1 LTQKNNS
8 SLYYLWD
15 SGARANIENLNQI
28 FGMRGNM
35 TDYKGTTIETPILSS
50 LKEGLNPFE
59 FFISVYGAMKGMM
72 DTALKTAE
80 AGYLTRQLVEVVQ
93 SLVITTEDCQTQ
105 EGISFQELKE
115 STAFGQGD
123 NILVSLTE
131 RVAGRYLAQDVVV
144 GDKIILTSG
153 TLLLAKE
160 ISLLQANNISTVKVR
175 SSFTCSLIQG
185 ICQKCYGC
193 DLSKNL
199 EIVELGTAVGIIAA
213 QSLGEPGTQLTMRT
227 FHTGGVAGEE
237 DIVQGLPKVKEI
249 LGNVLPNKQKQA
261 VLARETG
268 EIIEIIEDK
277 KNQQTIIKQKAE
289 SKEFTYT
296 INSEKRTKVK
306 VGQIV
311 KKGESL
317 TIGKISLEK
326 LLEIIGREFCQNYIK
341 EEI

>member
-1 LTQKNNS
+1 LTQKTNS

-93 SLVITTEDCQTQ
+93 NLVITAEDCQTQ
-105 EGISFQELKE
+105 EGISLQELKE

-123 NILVSLTE
+123 NILISLAE
-131 RVAGRYLAQDVVV
+131 RITGRYLAQDVMVN
-144 GDKIILTSG
+144 DKIILTND

-160 ISLLQANNISTVKVR
+160 ISLLRENNVSAVKVR
-175 SSFTCSLIQG
+175 SPFTCSLIRG

-193 DLSKNL
+193 DLSKNQA
-199 EIVELGTAVGIIAA
+199 IVELGTAVGIIAA

-249 LGNVLPNKQKQA
+249 LGNVLPSKQKQA
-261 VLARETG
+261 VLAQETG
-268 EIIEIIEDK
+268 EIIEIVKDE
-277 KNQQTIIKQKAE
+277 KNQQIIIKQKAE
-289 SKEFTYT
+289 DQEFTYT

-311 KKGESL
+311 KKGDSL
-317 TIGKISLEK
+317 TAGKISLEK
-326 LLEIIGREFCQNYIK
+326 LLEIVGRESCQNYIK

>member
-1 LTQKNNS
+1 LTQKTNS

-35 TDYKGTTIETPILSS
+35 NDYKGTTIETPILSS

-93 SLVITTEDCQTQ
+93 NLVITAEDCQIQ
-105 EGISFQELKE
+105 EGISLQELKE
-115 STAFGQGD
+115 SAAFGQGD
-123 NILVSLTE
+123 NVLISLTE
-131 RVAGRYLAQDVVV
+131 RITGRYLAQDVVV
-144 GDKIILTSG
+144 NDKIILTND

-160 ISLLQANNISTVKVR
+160 ISLLRENNVSAVKVR
-175 SSFTCSLIQG
+175 SPFTCSLIRG

-193 DLSKNL
+193 DLSKNQA
-199 EIVELGTAVGIIAA
+199 IVELGTAVGIIAA

-249 LGNVLPNKQKQA
+249 LGNVLPSKQKQA
-261 VLARETG
+261 VLAQETG
-268 EIIEIIEDK
+268 EIIEIVKDE
-277 KNQQTIIKQKAE
+277 KNQQIIIKQKAE
-289 SKEFTYT
+289 DQEFTYT

-311 KKGESL
+311 KKGDSL
-317 TIGKISLEK
+317 TAGKISLEK
-326 LLEIIGREFCQNYIK
+326 LLEIVGRESCQNYIK

>member
-1 LTQKNNS
+1 
-8 SLYYLWD
+8 
-15 SGARANIENLNQI
+15 
-28 FGMRGNM
+28 
-35 TDYKGTTIETPILSS
+35 
-50 LKEGLNPFE
+50 
-59 FFISVYGAMKGMM
+59 
-72 DTALKTAE
+72 
-80 AGYLTRQLVEVVQ
+80 
-93 SLVITTEDCQTQ
+93 
-105 EGISFQELKE
+105 
-115 STAFGQGD
+115 
-123 NILVSLTE
+123 
-131 RVAGRYLAQDVVV
+131 
-144 GDKIILTSG
+144 
-153 TLLLAKE
+153 
-160 ISLLQANNISTVKVR
+160 
-175 SSFTCSLIQG
+175 
-185 ICQKCYGC
+185 
-193 DLSKNL
+193 
-199 EIVELGTAVGIIAA
+199 
-213 QSLGEPGTQLTMRT
+213 MRT

-261 VLARETG
+261 VLAQETG